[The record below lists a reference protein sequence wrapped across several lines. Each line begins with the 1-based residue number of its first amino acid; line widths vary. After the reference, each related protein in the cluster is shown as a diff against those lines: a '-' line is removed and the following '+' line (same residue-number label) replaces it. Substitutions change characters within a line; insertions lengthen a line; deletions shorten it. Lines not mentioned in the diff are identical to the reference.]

1 MTRRA
6 FCWWAVHLR
15 RSSFMSV
22 RECQTL
28 RDLAAECVS
37 AVAEDFGRSLDWSVD
52 SLAVLD
58 EVCAELIA
66 DGPLEDSFRELWF
79 VLVGAYTGEVVV
91 RAYHGEW
98 IPADRAQGA
107 FAVRA
112 LDVTGFP
119 FVTAL
124 RVLTGEPHKSL
135 VSFARALPAISER
148 GCAPAPVN
156 SSLVKLL
163 EG

>member
-1 MTRRA
+1 
-6 FCWWAVHLR
+6 
-15 RSSFMSV
+15 MSV
-22 RECQTL
+22 RERQTL
-28 RDLAAECVS
+28 HDLATECVS

-58 EVCAELIA
+58 EICAELIA
-66 DGPLEDSFRELWF
+66 DGSLEESLKELWF

-91 RAYHGEW
+91 RAYHGQW
-98 IPADRAQGA
+98 VPAESAQGM

-124 RVLTGEPHKSL
+124 RVLSGEPCKSL
-135 VSFARALPAISER
+135 VSFARALPAISECDR
-148 GCAPAPVN
+148 TSVSVKTSPAP
-156 SSLVKLL
+156 LPDD
-163 EG
+163 